1 MFCSTGQSL
10 VVLDLFGPKVVFAC
24 SSIHMIVQQQLTLR
38 LREEVHKIHEQS
50 LLKSM
55 AYVQCAPQKDPWVDS
70 YLHNYNGKV
79 LLQWKFDPSKSYE
92 CPWNTKLVCLWPF
105 PLSSYQFKW
114 QTTLRCY
121 WSTARS
127 NTKKIHLRHVFII
140 HSQADSSAHHWE
152 FLCTNPPPPHILDI
166 AIKWFSLGSRSL

>member
-1 MFCSTGQSL
+1 MFFNSHDSSTAADIEIEGGSTQNSW
-10 VVLDLFGPKVVFAC
+10 AI
-24 SSIHMIVQQQLTLR
+24 SS
-38 LREEVHKIHEQS
+38 KIHGIC
-50 LLKSM
+50 SM
-55 AYVQCAPQKDPWVDS
+55 CTSKDPWVDS

-105 PLSSYQFKW
+105 PSSSYQFKW

-127 NTKKIHLRHVFII
+127 NTKKIHLRHVFFI
-140 HSQADSSAHHWE
+140 HSQAESSAHRWE